1 MATKFDVYNDKD
13 TLVVSAQESP
23 VTVTGLAPATTY
35 TGWYVTV
42 SGQTDKTII
51 PDFTTK
57 ASTTATTSTTLKVTT
72 TTSTTTVKPTTTTTS
87 TTTLKPTTTTTS
99 TTTVKPTTTT
109 TSTTTVA

>member
-42 SGQTDKTII
+42 SGQTNKTII

-87 TTTLKPTTTTTS
+87 TTT
-99 TTTVKPTTTT
+99 
-109 TSTTTVA
+109 VA

>member
-1 MATKFDVYNDKD
+1 MATKFDVYNDKG

-42 SGQTDKTII
+42 SGQTAKTII

-57 ASTTATTSTTLKVTT
+57 ASTTTTTSTTLDVTT
-72 TTSTTTVKPTTTTTS
+72 TTSTTTVEP
-87 TTTLKPTTTTTS
+87 TTTTS
-99 TTTVKPTTTT
+99 TTTVEPTTTTT
-109 TSTTTVA
+109 TSTTIA

>member
-1 MATKFDVYNDKD
+1 MATKFDVYNDKG
-13 TLVVSAQESP
+13 TLVASAKESP
-23 VTVTGLAPATTY
+23 VTVTGLSPDTTY

-42 SGQTDKTII
+42 SGQTAKTTI

-57 ASTTATTSTTLKVTT
+57 ASTTTTTSTTLNVTT
-72 TTSTTTVKPTTTTTS
+72 TTSTTTVKPT
-87 TTTLKPTTTTTS
+87 TTTTTS

>member
-1 MATKFDVYNDKD
+1 MATKFDVYNDKGIV
-13 TLVVSAQESP
+13 VVSAQESP

-42 SGQTDKTII
+42 SGQTAKTII

-57 ASTTATTSTTLKVTT
+57 ASTTTTTSTTLNVTT
-72 TTSTTTVKPTTTTTS
+72 TTSTTTVKPT
-87 TTTLKPTTTTTS
+87 TTTTTS